1 MAAKTDF
8 TADEWDALQKGV
20 TGAGMLVSL
29 ADPGFFDNFK
39 EVGALT
45 KHLSEAR
52 GNSTNPLIGEVAQVR
67 GTGFGLTSSLQ
78 SFWFS
83 YKRSCISQKWFCTLA
98 ASAA

>member
-8 TADEWDALQKGV
+8 TAEEWDALQKGV

-45 KHLSEAR
+45 KYLSEAEAIAR
-52 GNSTNPLIGEVAQVR
+52 TP
-67 GTGFGLTSSLQ
+67 
-78 SFWFS
+78 
-83 YKRSCISQKWFCTLA
+83 
-98 ASAA
+98 